1 VGNRELKH
9 EEKLNEVVMELER
22 GEMVEREEKRNT

>member
-22 GEMVEREEKRNT
+22 GGMVEREDKRNT